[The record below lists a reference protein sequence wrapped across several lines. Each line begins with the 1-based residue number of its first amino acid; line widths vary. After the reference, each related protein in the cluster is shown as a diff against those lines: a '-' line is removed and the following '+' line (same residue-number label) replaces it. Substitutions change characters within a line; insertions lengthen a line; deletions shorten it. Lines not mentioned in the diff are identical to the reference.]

1 MIACRFSGLM
11 DDFSIT
17 FKALGLM
24 TISIPPVLT
33 LALSIG
39 VKISKLDYGEYLEFE
54 KDEYILHKPW
64 QNIGRRRNNDCV
76 FRQNGDFDFKQHVFE
91 FLPASSEQ
99 QI

>member
-1 MIACRFSGLM
+1 VRNMILPKEESSTFKKDSYKFIAFLGIITIFGQIMIATRFSGIM

-39 VKISKLDYGEYLEFE
+39 VDKL
-54 KDEYILHKPW
+54 
-64 QNIGRRRNNDCV
+64 
-76 FRQNGDFDFKQHVFE
+76 
-91 FLPASSEQ
+91 
-99 QI
+99 